1 MAADSKIT
9 IDLELRKDQAEARL
23 RQFEQRAAQQLER
36 LQAVQARYE
45 ANPTAFTRNQLMA
58 SRLAYSRRLGDVQT
72 TGAQV
77 RGLQMKIDEESA
89 RKGGRLFGMAV
100 NKQTELFVKQF
111 VGAYVAR
118 EAMDIGFAAMYTAG
132 GNNVGIRKAQGMA
145 SGMTTGAQVG
155 AAFGPFGL
163 AIGAAVGALAGFTS
177 ALIKESKEIDAERTN
192 RANAFSMQR
201 LDVGRG
207 IQNYAFDRAVSMH
220 ARPAQIAMLRQRITE
235 LESGKGQFSIK
246 SLSERLHAME
256 AEGDH
261 ESNAYRAV
269 QQMLQRSMQEKGQLQ
284 QRLFQTATQPYYQFQ
299 DAGRFAD
306 SRAKQGL
313 YSGVAGAQLVAGSP
327 LEKVNQAIARAGIDP
342 SMLQGGQLQKWMDW
356 AGDMARKGKGEEGR
370 AQFEA
375 SLERT
380 TGAKVDLGGIDF
392 AAQRKIPIAGIDFKE
407 LNNPVVNELKNI
419 RRKLEAIATT
429 ADKNASDRETGARWT
444 RTHIAFGMGT

>member
-45 ANPTAFTRNQLMA
+45 ANPTAFVRNQLMA

-118 EAMDIGFAAMYTAG
+118 EAMDIGFAAMYTPG
-132 GNNVGIRKAQGMA
+132 GNNAGIRKAQGIA
-145 SGMTTGAQVG
+145 SGATTGAQVG
-155 AAFGPFGL
+155 AAFGPLGL
-163 AIGAAVGALAGFTS
+163 AVGTAVGALAGFTS
-177 ALIKESKEIDAERTN
+177 ALIKESKEIDAERRN
-192 RANAFSMQR
+192 RANAFAMQR
-201 LDVGRG
+201 FEVGRG

-220 ARPAQIAMLRQRITE
+220 ARPAQIAMLQRRITE
-235 LESGKGQFSIK
+235 LESGKGQFSIA
-246 SLSERLHAME
+246 SLQQRLNEM
-256 AEGDH
+256 GDDH
-261 ESNAYRAV
+261 ESAKYKALD
-269 QQMLQRSMQEKGQLQ
+269 QMLQRSMQERGQLQ
-284 QRLFQTATQPYYQFQ
+284 QRLFQTATQPYYRFQ

-313 YSGVAGAQLVAGSP
+313 YSGVAGAQFVAGSP
-327 LEKVNQAIARAGIDP
+327 LEKVNNAIALAGIDP
-342 SMLQGGQLQKWMDW
+342 SVFQGGQLQKWMDW
-356 AGDMARKGKGEEGR
+356 AGDMARRGKGEEGR

-392 AAQRKIPIAGIDFKE
+392 AAQRKIPIAGIDFRE

-419 RRKLEAIATT
+419 RRKLEAIANT
-429 ADKNASDRETGARWT
+429 ADKNASDRETGAKWT
-444 RTHIAFGMGT
+444 RTHIAFGFGS

>member
-45 ANPTAFTRNQLMA
+45 ANPTAFTQNQLMA
-58 SRLAYSRRLGDVQT
+58 SRLAYSRRLGDVQA

-118 EAMDIGFAAMYTAG
+118 EAMDIGFAAMYTPG
-132 GNNVGIRKAQGMA
+132 GNNAGIRKAQGMA
-145 SGMTTGAQVG
+145 TGMTTGVQVG
-155 AAFGPFGL
+155 AAFGPWGM

-207 IQNYAFDRAVSMH
+207 IQNYAFDRAVAMH
-220 ARPAQIAMLRQRITE
+220 ARPAQIAMLQRRITE
-235 LESGKGQFSIK
+235 LESGKGQFSIE
-246 SLSERLHAME
+246 SLQQRLNEM
-256 AEGDH
+256 GDDH
-261 ESNAYRAV
+261 ESAKYKALE
-269 QQMLQRSMQEKGQLQ
+269 QMLQRSMQEKGQLQ
-284 QRLFQTATQPYYQFQ
+284 QRLFQTATQPYYQFR

-313 YSGVAGAQLVAGSP
+313 YSGVAGTQFMAGSP

-392 AAQRKIPIAGIDFKE
+392 AAQRKMPIAGIDFKE

-444 RTHIAFGMGT
+444 RTHIGFGMGM

>member
-45 ANPTAFTRNQLMA
+45 ANPTAFVRNQLMA

-100 NKQTELFVKQF
+100 NKQTELFVRQF

-132 GNNVGIRKAQGMA
+132 GNNAGIRKAQGMA
-145 SGMTTGAQVG
+145 SGATTGAQVG

-163 AIGAAVGALAGFTS
+163 AIGTAVGALAGFTS
-177 ALIKESKEIDAERTN
+177 ALIKESKEIDAERAN

-201 LDVGRG
+201 FEVGRG
-207 IQNYAFDRAVSMH
+207 IQNYAFDRAVAMH
-220 ARPAQIAMLRQRITE
+220 ARPAQIAMLQQRITE
-235 LESGKGQFSIK
+235 IESGNGQFSIK
-246 SLSERLHAME
+246 SLSERLRAM
-256 AEGDH
+256 GDDH
-261 ESNAYRAV
+261 ESIAYRDV
-269 QQMLQRSMQEKGQLQ
+269 EQMLQRSMQERGQLQ
-284 QRLFQTATQPYYQFQ
+284 QRLFQTATQPYYRFQ

-313 YSGVAGAQLVAGSP
+313 YSGVAGQSYMIDSP
-327 LEKVNQAIARAGIDP
+327 MAKVQNALARAGVDP
-342 SMLQGGQLQKWMDW
+342 TSLQGEQLQRWIDW
-356 AGDMARKGKGEEGR
+356 AGGMARKGKGEKGR

-419 RRKLEAIATT
+419 RRKLEAIANT
-429 ADKNASDRETGARWT
+429 ADKNANDRETGAKWT
-444 RTHIAFGMGT
+444 RTHIAFGFGT